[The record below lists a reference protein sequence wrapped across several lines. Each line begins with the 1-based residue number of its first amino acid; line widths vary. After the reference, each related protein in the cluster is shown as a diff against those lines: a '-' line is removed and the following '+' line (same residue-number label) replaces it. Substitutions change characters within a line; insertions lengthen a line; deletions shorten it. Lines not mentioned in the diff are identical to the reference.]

1 MKYNDNTAERIVE
14 MIEQDLHGVSEIC
27 KILRISRQT
36 FYDWKKNKPEFK
48 EAVEDAFIRREE
60 VLVANARIGLKQLLE
75 GYVQKKEK
83 ITYVPDKNN
92 PAEDVE
98 KYRVVEKKF
107 CPPSI
112 RAIKYVLDREERSKE
127 RQQLENRE
135 KRPLIIEVQDG
146 ETRRQLMILKE
157 NGFRSGGALNPE
169 IVTAVDKELEEE
181 KKVKNEERK
190 TKSEERK
197 VKSEE
202 LKVGNEEWKVK
213 SEQVDR
219 QDRAEEQPPVVQPPA
234 APVEKPKPNPY
245 PFLPPGYTSRTD

>member
-36 FYDWKKNKPEFK
+36 FYDWKKNRPEFK

-112 RAIKYVLDREERSKE
+112 RAIKYVLDREERKKDKDRLLASE
-127 RQQLENRE
+127 R
-135 KRPLIIEVQDG
+135 RPLVIEVQDE
-146 ETRRQLMILKE
+146 ETRRQLMILKG
-157 NGFRSGGALNPE
+157 NGFRSGGSLNPE
-169 IVTAVDKELEEE
+169 IVAAVNRELEEN
-181 KKVKNEERK
+181 KKMKNEEP
-190 TKSEERK
+190 E

-202 LKVGNEEWKVK
+202 LKVENEELKN
-213 SEQVDR
+213 EQDKL
-219 QDRAEEQPPVVQPPA
+219 QAQPAA
-234 APVEKPKPNPY
+234 APVEKPKVNLY